1 MELKD
6 RKRVNRIFLVFVL
19 LFTAVLGKA
28 FKVQVLDRD
37 KLISKSKRQ
46 FFRQRIVY
54 PKRGN
59 IYDRNGSPLAI
70 NIQTYSIF
78 TIPKNLKGKTKP
90 YKTLSKIAPSLTYSK
105 IKKRVNKRKKFTWI
119 SRKIELTKEQVSAIK
134 KLDGIYVEAVPK
146 RIYPNHELLSQTL
159 GFVGID
165 NAGLSGIEY
174 AFDKELK
181 GEPTIIK
188 YVRDN
193 KGRPVRFT
201 SGKIGGVSKDVYLS
215 VDKDLQS
222 IAEKALKDAV
232 VEYEAVRGGVG
243 VMDAETGEI
252 LAIANYPSFD
262 PNEVKNSKSIDRK
275 LSFISDPFEP
285 GSTFKLMTVA
295 SALENKIARPDTN
308 FYCEHGRLKVEG
320 HIIKEAEAQKK
331 YEWLSVDEIVKYS
344 SNVGTT
350 KIAFDLTFP
359 KLKSTIEDFGFG
371 VKTGVE
377 IPGESR
383 GIFTTDENVSPLSLS
398 NISFGQGVATT
409 GIQMLSAYA
418 AIANGGEYIKPTIIK
433 GGNKE
438 ADRTRIMSK
447 KTADELTSMMVNA
460 VEDGTGGRAKI
471 PYFTIAGKT
480 STAQRADKFGRYS
493 GYIPGFIGYPVG
505 VNQKFVIY
513 VYVDKPIKGK
523 AYYGNVVAAPV
534 FKKIAQHMLYKNKDL
549 SKMAIRTDAKDS
561 ASFDAVKVRHS
572 STRVLGRT
580 NVPNFIGLDKRSS
593 NKLGNRLKVDL
604 SHRGIGVV
612 KSQSPAPGVKITKD
626 TIVKLIYEPPTYE

>member
-6 RKRVNRIFLVFVL
+6 RKRINRVFFLFVI
-19 LFTAVLGKA
+19 LFTVVLGKA
-28 FKVQVLDRD
+28 FKVQVVDRE
-37 KLISKSKRQ
+37 KLISKSKKQ
-46 FFRQRIVY
+46 FFRQRVVY

-78 TIPKNLKGKTKP
+78 TIPKTLKGDTAP
-90 YKTLSKIAPSLTYSK
+90 YKELSKIAPSLSYKK
-105 IKKRVNKRKKFTWI
+105 IKKKVRKRKKFTWL
-119 SRKIELTKEQVSAIK
+119 SRKIELTSEQVQKIK
-134 KLDGIYVEAVPK
+134 KLNGIYLEAVPK
-146 RIYPNHELLSQTL
+146 RIYPNHELLAQTL

-201 SGKIGGVSKDVYLS
+201 SGTVGGVSQDVYLS
-215 VDKDLQS
+215 IDKDLQS
-222 IAEKALKDAV
+222 IAEKELRETV
-232 VEYEAVRGGVG
+232 EEYEAIRGGIG
-243 VMDAETGEI
+243 VMDAETGEV
-252 LAIANYPSFD
+252 LAMANYPAFD
-262 PNEVKNSKSIDRK
+262 PNEVKKSKVENRK

-308 FYCEHGRLKVEG
+308 FYCEHGRLKVED
-320 HIIKEAEAQKK
+320 HIIKEAESDKK

-359 KLKSTIEDFGFG
+359 KLKKTIDNFGFG
-371 VKTGVE
+371 VKTRIE
-377 IPGESR
+377 LPGESR

-409 GIQMLSAYA
+409 GIQMLAAYA

-433 GGNKE
+433 NGNKGSE
-438 ADRTRIMSK
+438 KKRIMSK
-447 KTADELTSMMVNA
+447 KTADELTQMLVHA
-460 VEDGTGGRAKI
+460 VEDGTGHRAKI

-493 GYIPGFIGYPVG
+493 GYIPGFVGFPVG

-513 VYVDKPIKGK
+513 VYVEKPGKGK
-523 AYYGNVVAAPV
+523 SYYGNTVAGPV
-534 FKKIAQHMLYKNKDL
+534 FKKVAQHILYKNKTL
-549 SKMAIRTDAKDS
+549 SKMAIRTDVKTKS
-561 ASFDAVKVRHS
+561 SFDSVRMRHS
-572 STRVLGRT
+572 STRVLGRSI
-580 NVPNFIGLDKRSS
+580 VPNFIGLDKRSS
-593 NKLGNRLKVDL
+593 NKLGHRLKLKVT
-604 SHRGIGVV
+604 HRGIGVV
-612 KSQSPAPGVKITKD
+612 KSQFPAAGEKLSKNTV
-626 TIVKLIYEPPTYE
+626 VKLNYEPPTYE

>member
-6 RKRVNRIFLVFVL
+6 RKRVSRVFFLFVI
-19 LFTAVLGKA
+19 LFTVVLGKA
-28 FKVQVLDRD
+28 FKVQVVDRD
-37 KLISKSKRQ
+37 RLISKSKKQ
-46 FFRQRIVY
+46 FFRQRKVY

-78 TIPKNLKGKTKP
+78 TIPKSLKGNLKPFKK
-90 YKTLSKIAPSLTYSK
+90 LSKIAPSLNYKK
-105 IKKRVNKRKKFTWI
+105 IKRKIRKRSKFTWI
-119 SRKIELTKEQVSAIK
+119 SRKIELTKEQVTEIK
-134 KLDGIYVEAVPK
+134 KLNGIYLEAVPK

-201 SGKIGGVSKDVYLS
+201 SGKVGGVSKDVYLS
-215 VDKDLQS
+215 IDKDLQS

-232 VEYEAVRGGVG
+232 DEFEAIRGGIG
-243 VMDAETGEI
+243 VMDAETGEV
-252 LAIANYPSFD
+252 LAMANYPSFD
-262 PNEVKNSKSIDRK
+262 PNEYKKSKIENRK

-320 HIIKEAEAQKK
+320 HIIKEAESSKK

-359 KLKSTIEDFGFG
+359 KLKKTIDSFGFG
-371 VKTGVE
+371 EKTGIEV
-377 IPGESR
+377 PGESR
-383 GIFTTDENVSPLSLS
+383 GIFTTEDNVPPLSLS
-398 NISFGQGVATT
+398 NISFGQGVAST
-409 GIQMLSAYA
+409 GIQMLASYA
-418 AIANGGEYIKPTIIK
+418 AIANGGEYVKPTIIRD
-433 GGNKE
+433 GNKGKLKK
-438 ADRTRIMSK
+438 RIMSK
-447 KTADELTSMMVNA
+447 KTSKELTQMLVHA

-480 STAQRADKFGRYS
+480 STAQRADKYGRYS
-493 GYIPGFIGYPVG
+493 GYIPGFIGFPVG

-513 VYVDKPIKGK
+513 VYIDKPGKGK
-523 AYYGNVVAAPV
+523 SYYGNTVAGPV
-534 FKKIAQHMLYKNKDL
+534 FKKVAQHILYKNKSI
-549 SKMAIRTDAKDS
+549 SKIAIRTDVKTKN
-561 ASFDAVKVRHS
+561 SFDSVRMRHS
-572 STRVLGRT
+572 STRVLGRSLI
-580 NVPNFIGLDKRSS
+580 PNFIGLDKRSS
-593 NKLGNRLKVDL
+593 NKLGHRLKLKV

-612 KSQSPAPGVKITKD
+612 TSQSPGAGEKLTKN
-626 TIVKLIYEPPTYE
+626 TVVKLKYEPPTYE